1 MLRKDFIIRQIEE
14 FGKVL
19 ALIIGFKKQNEWTKF
34 EEEIKNA
41 IQKFTSLEM
50 NEIENLNIDFFV
62 SEIINREGLSLD
74 QKKIIANLMYEKLYF
89 YLFKNENENYS
100 QLKAKCLLLYL
111 HLNENCTTNEFD
123 LDVHYK
129 LSMLQKQIPELYI
142 N

>member
-19 ALIIGFKKQNEWTKF
+19 ALIIGYKKQNEWTKF

-62 SEIINREGLSLD
+62 SEIVNREGLSLD

-89 YLFKNENENYS
+89 YLFKNENESYS

-129 LSMLQKQIPELYI
+129 LSMLQKQIP
-142 N
+142 

>member
-19 ALIIGFKKQNEWTKF
+19 ALIIGFKKQNEWAKF

-111 HLNENCTTNEFD
+111 HLNENFTTNEFD

-129 LSMLQKQIPELYI
+129 LSMLQKQIP
-142 N
+142 

>member
-1 MLRKDFIIRQIEE
+1 MLRKDFIIRQIED

-41 IQKFTSLEM
+41 IQKFSSLEM

-62 SEIINREGLSLD
+62 SEIVNREGLSLD

-129 LSMLQKQIPELYI
+129 LSMLQKQIP
-142 N
+142 

>member
-19 ALIIGFKKQNEWTKF
+19 ALIIGYKKQNEWTKF

-62 SEIINREGLSLD
+62 SEIVNREGLSLD

-89 YLFKNENENYS
+89 YLFKNETENYS

-111 HLNENCTTNEFD
+111 HLNENFTTNEFD

-129 LSMLQKQIPELYI
+129 LSMLQKQIP
-142 N
+142 

>member
-111 HLNENCTTNEFD
+111 HLNENFTTNEFD

-129 LSMLQKQIPELYI
+129 LSMLQKQIP
-142 N
+142 

>member
-1 MLRKDFIIRQIEE
+1 
-14 FGKVL
+14 
-19 ALIIGFKKQNEWTKF
+19 
-34 EEEIKNA
+34 
-41 IQKFTSLEM
+41 M

-62 SEIINREGLSLD
+62 SEIVNRERLSLD

-123 LDVHYK
+123 LDVHYI
-129 LSMLQKQIPELYI
+129 LSMLQKQIP
-142 N
+142 

>member
-19 ALIIGFKKQNEWTKF
+19 ALIIGYKKQNEWTKF

-41 IQKFTSLEM
+41 ILKFSSLEM

-62 SEIINREGLSLD
+62 SEIVNREGLSLD

-89 YLFKNENENYS
+89 YLFKNENESYS
-100 QLKAKCLLLYL
+100 KLKAKCLLLYL

-129 LSMLQKQIPELYI
+129 LSMLQKQIP
-142 N
+142 

>member
-19 ALIIGFKKQNEWTKF
+19 ALIIGYKKQNEWTKF
-34 EEEIKNA
+34 EQEIKNA
-41 IQKFTSLEM
+41 IQKFSSLEM

-62 SEIINREGLSLD
+62 SEIVNREGLSLD

-129 LSMLQKQIPELYI
+129 LSMLQKQIP
-142 N
+142 

>member
-19 ALIIGFKKQNEWTKF
+19 ALIIGYKKQNEWTKF

-62 SEIINREGLSLD
+62 SEIVNREGLSLD

-129 LSMLQKQIPELYI
+129 LSMLQKQIP
-142 N
+142 

>member
-62 SEIINREGLSLD
+62 SEIVNREGLSLD

-89 YLFKNENENYS
+89 YLFKNENESYS

-129 LSMLQKQIPELYI
+129 LSMLQKQIP
-142 N
+142 

>member
-19 ALIIGFKKQNEWTKF
+19 ALIIGYKKQNEWTKF
-34 EEEIKNA
+34 DEEIKNA

-62 SEIINREGLSLD
+62 SEIVNREELSLD

-129 LSMLQKQIPELYI
+129 LSMLQKQIP
-142 N
+142 

>member
-19 ALIIGFKKQNEWTKF
+19 ALIIGYKKQNEWTKF

-41 IQKFTSLEM
+41 IQKFSSLEM

-129 LSMLQKQIPELYI
+129 LSMLQKQIP
-142 N
+142 